1 MERGPIMRPQ
11 EYYITTEE
19 NAQAQRLAA
28 VYMRMSTDKQEHSI
42 EGQWRLL
49 QEWADRN
56 HYQIIQRYEDAGLSA
71 MESKLSKRTDF
82 LRMIEESES
91 SAWRT
96 VLIYDSSRFSRS
108 LKDSIV
114 YKSILRQNGVQLI
127 SITEPVLDDD
137 SSLMVDALN
146 GAMNEMYIR
155 KLSKNVRRGQEQK
168 VIRGEVFSK
177 PPFGYRRPFP
187 SSPFVIVEEEAQIVR
202 YIYESYASGRT
213 TYSLATELAQTAI
226 RTRHGN
232 PFDTRQIERILTNPI
247 YKGWMDVT
255 INGKRYCQLSNHP
268 AIISPEEFDRMQELF
283 SIRQRKRGKKQKPRE
298 KHTHWLSGK
307 VRCAQCGGSYFRRQ
321 NGHGHNPS
329 FICSNYAKGK
339 CIKPPMITEPVL
351 EKLFLEALERFFT
364 SDDLYRIELITPVS
378 PVTEDFDGQIQKLER
393 ALVRAKEAF
402 LAEVDTL
409 EEYKANK
416 AALEKQMADC
426 RERKEKA
433 HSPEPDIPA
442 TRERAKS
449 LYKVLT
455 DPSSTLEDRQQL
467 MESLVE
473 RITVYPDRSISVTL
487 YSS

>member
-1 MERGPIMRPQ
+1 MQ
-11 EYYITTEE
+11 T
-19 NAQAQRLAA
+19 QKLAA

-42 EGQWRLL
+42 ESQWRLL
-49 QEWADRN
+49 QEWAGHN

-71 MESKLSKRTDF
+71 MESKLNKRVDF
-82 LRMIEESES
+82 LRMIDESEN

-114 YKSILRQNGVQLI
+114 YKSILQKNGVQLI

-187 SSPFVIVEEEAQIVR
+187 ASPFVIVEEEAEIVR
-202 YIYESYASGRT
+202 YIYQAYSDGRT
-213 TYSLATELAQTAI
+213 TYSLATELAQTSV

-255 INGKRYCQLSNHP
+255 INGNRYCQPSNHP
-268 AIISPEEFDRMQELF
+268 AIISPDEFDQVQEIF
-283 SIRQRKRGKKQKPRE
+283 TTRQNKRGKKQKPRE
-298 KHTHWLSGK
+298 QHTHWLSGK
-307 VRCAQCGGSYFRRQ
+307 VRCAQCGGSYFRRS
-321 NGHGHNPS
+321 NGKGHNPS
-329 FICSNYAKGK
+329 FICSNYCKGK

-351 EKLFLEALERFFT
+351 EKLFLESLERFFQ
-364 SDDLYRIELITPVS
+364 SNDLYRVELVAPTAPVS
-378 PVTEDFDGQIQKLER
+378 EDFDGQIQRIER
-393 ALVRAKEAF
+393 ALSRAKEAF

-416 AALEKQMADC
+416 AFLESQLAELIDK
-426 RERKEKA
+426 KEKA
-433 HSPEPDIPA
+433 RTPEPDIPA
-442 TRERAKS
+442 TKERAKS
-449 LYKVLT
+449 LYYLLT
-455 DPSSTLEDRQQL
+455 NSSSTLEDRQQL
-467 MESLVE
+467 VESLVE
-473 RITVYPDRSISVTL
+473 RVTVYPDRSISVTL